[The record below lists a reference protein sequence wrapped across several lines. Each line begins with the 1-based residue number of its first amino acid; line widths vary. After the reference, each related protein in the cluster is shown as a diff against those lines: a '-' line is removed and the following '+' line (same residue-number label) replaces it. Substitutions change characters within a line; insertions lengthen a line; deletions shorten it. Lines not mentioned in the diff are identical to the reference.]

1 MPNTILKR
9 WNGSTFEELYPKTT
23 VTQISASGTA
33 NNTTFLRGDG
43 QWQIPATQ
51 PHSHG
56 QIDELGRITSAQVTP
71 ASNDSILI
79 TDASDSQIIKRAIQI
94 GTSTTTFLRNDGT
107 WQTVSGSGTVTNVTA
122 GTQISGMSMT
132 ITNGTTTPSIATSI
146 NNATN
151 FRTAIGAP
159 ATSHASSAT
168 TFGVGTDVNY
178 GHVRGGKLNTST
190 DGEGGVSVISGTA
203 RATKTLRVDAIAQ
216 QSWGTLL
223 VLSTSIGAGNLVRFV
238 NLTITRVEGGITYY
252 IGSIMIDVHTLFPGS
267 AGTQTTNPTPTSA
280 TRWRLNSRNSSNT
293 QLTLPIFMYRNTS
306 DNTLRVYV
314 DNATSATYNYECV
327 GYF

>member
-1 MPNTILKR
+1 VLFR
-9 WNGSTFEELYPKTT
+9 SGSTFEELYPKTT
-23 VTQISASGTA
+23 VTQISASGTPSID
-33 NNTTFLRGDG
+33 TFLRGDG

-56 QIDELGRITSAQVTP
+56 QIDELGRIASAQITP
-71 ASNDSILI
+71 ANSDSILV
-79 TDASDSQIIKRAIQI
+79 TDASDGQTIKRAIQI

-151 FRTAIGAP
+151 FRTSIDAAI
-159 ATSHASSAT
+159 TSHASSAT
-168 TFGVGTDVNY
+168 TFGVGTDVNF
-178 GHVRGGKLNTST
+178 GHVKGGKLNTTT

-203 RATKTLRVDAIAQ
+203 RATKTLRVNSIAQ
-216 QSWGTLL
+216 QSWGVLL
-223 VLSTSIGAGNLVRFV
+223 NLTTTIGAGNLVRFV
-238 NLTITRVEGGITYY
+238 DLTISRVEGGITYY
-252 IGSIMIDVHTLFPGS
+252 VGSIMVDVAGLATSTSTAPTLS
-267 AGTQTTNPTPTSA
+267 TT

-293 QLTLPIFMYRNTS
+293 QLTLPIFMYNFTT

-314 DNATSATYNYECV
+314 DNATAATYHYECV

>member
-1 MPNTILKR
+1 MPDTILKR

-23 VTQISASGTA
+23 VTQISASGTPSID
-33 NNTTFLRGDG
+33 TFLRGDG

-56 QIDELGRITSAQVTP
+56 QIDELGRIASAQITP
-71 ASNDSILI
+71 ANSDSILV
-79 TDASDSQIIKRAIQI
+79 TDASDGQTIKRAIQI

-168 TFGVGTDVNY
+168 TFGVGTDVNF
-178 GHVRGGKLNTST
+178 GHVKGGKLNTTT

-203 RATKTLRVDAIAQ
+203 RATKTLRVNSIAQ
-216 QSWGTLL
+216 QSWGVLL
-223 VLSTSIGAGNLVRFV
+223 NLTTTIGAGNLVRFV
-238 NLTITRVEGGITYY
+238 DLTISRVEGGITYY
-252 IGSIMIDVHTLFPGS
+252 VGSIMVDVAGLATSTSTAPTLS
-267 AGTQTTNPTPTSA
+267 TT

-293 QLTLPIFMYRNTS
+293 QLTLPIFMYNFTT

-314 DNATSATYNYECV
+314 DNATAATYHYECV